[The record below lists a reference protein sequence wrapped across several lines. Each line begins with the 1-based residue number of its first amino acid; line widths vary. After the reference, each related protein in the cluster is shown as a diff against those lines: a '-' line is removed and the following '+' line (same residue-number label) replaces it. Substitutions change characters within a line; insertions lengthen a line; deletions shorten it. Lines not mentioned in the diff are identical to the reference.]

1 MPEHYYH
8 KSKAKPKADHRSLN
22 EFASP
27 YPPSPYPGIQGYP
40 DFGAP
45 GGLPGGAPGF
55 APYYGPEGLAG
66 TAEIIPPVSAA
77 ASAAPAAAA
86 AAAAK
91 TGFSLA
97 QLGDLKGLIDR
108 VGGIDGI
115 VNSVGK
121 FQKVMTG
128 MQQIAPMFKL
138 FAGLGKGKTNSS
150 NDGEY
155 RPRRRKKSKKSPS
168 KKKSSSKKSSSK
180 KTSKKKRS

>member
-86 AAAAK
+86 AAAAAPVAAAAETAK

-108 VGGIDGI
+108 
-115 VNSVGK
+115 
-121 FQKVMTG
+121 
-128 MQQIAPMFKL
+128 
-138 FAGLGKGKTNSS
+138 
-150 NDGEY
+150 
-155 RPRRRKKSKKSPS
+155 
-168 KKKSSSKKSSSK
+168 
-180 KTSKKKRS
+180 